1 MRLFDL
7 FSEKRKREEKT
18 EKKEGK
24 GMASGTGNREE
35 TGNLP
40 PRPFYSLGKGCYLA
54 YEQKPNGLGGY
65 RDVNVRLYEGERL
78 VRALTDE
85 NGQFLDFPGIEHG
98 SWEQHLTRPF
108 EPVTR
113 FAVSYN
119 RFKED
124 GLAELVW
131 MVQPDGRYWEDEDG
145 FGGENDVEVE
155 LYAKFDENGQ
165 IVTPFRSRD
174 KG

>member
-108 EPVTR
+108 EPVTPLLS
-113 FAVSYN
+113 ATT
-119 RFKED
+119 
-124 GLAELVW
+124 GLRRMVW
-131 MVQPDGRYWEDEDG
+131 RSLSGWFSRTDATGRTKMGSEEKTMWRWNYTR
-145 FGGENDVEVE
+145 NSMRT
-155 LYAKFDENGQ
+155 A
-165 IVTPFRSRD
+165 SS
-174 KG
+174 

>member
-1 MRLFDL
+1 MSRSQTAWAD
-7 FSEKRKREEKT
+7 T
-18 EKKEGK
+18 A
-24 GMASGTGNREE
+24 MCMC
-35 TGNLP
+35 
-40 PRPFYSLGKGCYLA
+40 GC
-54 YEQKPNGLGGY
+54 N
-65 RDVNVRLYEGERL
+65 EGERL

-131 MVQPDGRYWEDEDG
+131 MVQPDGRLLGDEDG
-145 FGGENDVEVE
+145 FGGGKRCGGGIIREIRWRT
-155 LYAKFDENGQ
+155 A
-165 IVTPFRSRD
+165 SS
-174 KG
+174 